1 MAHIN
6 ICSLRNKIIEVAELL
21 SPGIHLL
28 AVSETHLDETF
39 NDEVLGIQGYNIFRR
54 DRNVNGGGVAVY
66 VQNHIP
72 VNMRPDLMAADIEVI
87 WLQMNLPH
95 IKPVLIGCVY
105 RPPSANVDYLNQM
118 CLMLDQVFDLGHETY
133 ILGDTNIDW
142 NLSNCPLKDHIFT
155 NCSYLF
161 SIFLNIIRTSG
172 VY

>member
-1 MAHIN
+1 MIAIKLPSKGFELAHIN

-72 VNMRPDLMAADIEVI
+72 VKN
-87 WLQMNLPH
+87 
-95 IKPVLIGCVY
+95 
-105 RPPSANVDYLNQM
+105 
-118 CLMLDQVFDLGHETY
+118 ET
-133 ILGDTNIDW
+133 
-142 NLSNCPLKDHIFT
+142 
-155 NCSYLF
+155 
-161 SIFLNIIRTSG
+161 
-172 VY
+172 